1 MSRAPVFGLRAR
13 ILLALAIFLA
23 LFIAL
28 TDAAVLGLAQVS
40 LERSAAA
47 ARDGGAEAG
56 GRDAAR
62 PDVKAELGRLRRIV
76 LLYMITGAAV
86 ALALSY
92 LAVSRLVVRPL
103 AEVTRAVEQVAEGR
117 LETGTPIAGAGEF
130 VDLSLS
136 FNRMTRTLR
145 EQREELNAQL
155 AAIEKS
161 AADLRG
167 AQDRLIRAAKLASV
181 GTLAAGV
188 AHEIGNPLAG
198 VLGLLD
204 ALEGE
209 ADPGA
214 SRRYLELV
222 RKEVRRID
230 RIIADL
236 LAYARPARG
245 DAAGGEACL
254 PSEVL
259 AHVRALLGAQK
270 LFDGI
275 ALDARI
281 DAAARVAMSRD
292 DLTQLMVNLL
302 LNAAQ
307 AMGGRGAI
315 SVVASRIEDWRP
327 AFGVVARPALR
338 ITVADDGPG
347 IPAEIADRVF
357 DPFFTTKAEGSGAGL
372 GLAIC
377 QSLSARAG
385 AEIALDR
392 SRERGAAF
400 TVTIPLA

>member
-1 MSRAPVFGLRAR
+1 MSRASIFGLRAR

-28 TDAAVLGLAQVS
+28 TDAAVLGLARIS
-40 LERSAAA
+40 LERSAVSARADGAA
-47 ARDGGAEAG
+47 AGAQAP
-56 GRDAAR
+56 RR
-62 PDVKAELGRLRRIV
+62 PDIKAELGRLRRIV
-76 LLYMITGAAV
+76 LFYMITGAAV

-92 LAVSRLVVRPL
+92 FAVSRLVVRPL

-117 LETGTPIAGAGEF
+117 LEAEAPITGSGEF
-130 VDLSLS
+130 VDLTLS

-145 EQREELNAQL
+145 EQRAELNSQL
-155 AAIEKS
+155 VAIEKS
-161 AADLRG
+161 ATDLRG
-167 AQDRLIRAAKLASV
+167 AQDQLIRAAKLASV

-209 ADPGA
+209 RDPAAAG
-214 SRRYLELV
+214 RYLELV

-245 DAAGGEACL
+245 ETGGGESCL
-254 PSEVL
+254 PSEALV
-259 AHVRALLGAQK
+259 HVRALLGAQK
-270 LFDGI
+270 LFDAI
-275 ALDARI
+275 AFDVRV
-281 DAAARVAMSRD
+281 DGAAEVAMSRD
-292 DLTQLMVNLL
+292 DLTQLLVNLL

-315 SVVASRIEDWRP
+315 AIASERVESWRP
-327 AFGVVARPALR
+327 TFGVVARPALR
-338 ITVADDGPG
+338 LTVSDDGPG
-347 IPAEIADRVF
+347 VPAEIADRIF

-377 QSLSARAG
+377 QSLCVRSG

-392 SRERGAAF
+392 TRAEGAAF
-400 TVTIPLA
+400 AITIPLA